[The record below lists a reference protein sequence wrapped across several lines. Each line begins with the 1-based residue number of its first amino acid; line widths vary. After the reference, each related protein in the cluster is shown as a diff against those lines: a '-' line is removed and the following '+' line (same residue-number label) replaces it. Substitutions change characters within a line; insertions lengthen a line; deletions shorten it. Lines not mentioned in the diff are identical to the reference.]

1 MSKEDK
7 RMLATKTGAPS
18 EEAYLLRV
26 QNQQL
31 ARDIKG
37 MLRNQ
42 HQANPVSKLEL
53 RFKSDREGAL
63 IFGDKVFPAS
73 VRGLPCVTEVFK
85 SFDDES
91 LVKTV
96 DVGQVVLI
104 RDEKDKD
111 PPPPGEF
118 RDGLTPVM
126 RDARTRHFRKLP
138 DMDPRL
144 VEKVESEL
152 VDIVNH
158 GAPKGAT
165 FEDVEEE
172 WVEGKDGQEGHW
184 KVVSRNQY

>member
-1 MSKEDK
+1 MGKREREDAMSKEDK
-7 RMLATKTGAPS
+7 RTLATKTGAPS

-42 HQANPVSKLEL
+42 QQANPVSKLEL

-63 IFGDKVFPAS
+63 IFGDKV
-73 VRGLPCVTEVFK
+73 
-85 SFDDES
+85 
-91 LVKTV
+91 
-96 DVGQVVLI
+96 
-104 RDEKDKD
+104 